1 LPSPEAELEEV
12 KENEENQPSTAKEAF
27 AAPEPSS
34 LIEETKSRSKS
45 DKIEKDEKSTD
56 VKNIFKV
63 SEFDVLRE
71 MGDKEPEE
79 LFGISGE
86 KSKFAYKK
94 PEEEKK
100 VEKDTG
106 KDQIQGV
113 QKSRNEKRRKAEAAA
128 RRLKKKGNQKDEL
141 EFEDMV

>member
-1 LPSPEAELEEV
+1 M
-12 KENEENQPSTAKEAF
+12 
-27 AAPEPSS
+27 
-34 LIEETKSRSKS
+34 
-45 DKIEKDEKSTD
+45 
-56 VKNIFKV
+56 KNIFKV

-86 KSKFAYKK
+86 KLKFAYKK

-100 VEKDTG
+100 AEKDTG
-106 KDQIQGV
+106 KDQIKGGQN
-113 QKSRNEKRRKAEAAA
+113 SRYEKRRKAEAEA
-128 RRLKKKGNQKDEL
+128 RRLKKKRNYKGEL

>member
-1 LPSPEAELEEV
+1 M
-12 KENEENQPSTAKEAF
+12 
-27 AAPEPSS
+27 
-34 LIEETKSRSKS
+34 
-45 DKIEKDEKSTD
+45 
-56 VKNIFKV
+56 

-86 KSKFAYKK
+86 KLKFAYKK

-100 VEKDTG
+100 AEKDASE
-106 KDQIQGV
+106 DQILGGP
-113 QKSRNEKRRKAEAAA
+113 KSRSEKRRKAEASA
-128 RRLKKKGNQKDEL
+128 RRLKKKGDRKGEL